1 MGDSRPE
8 GERNFWDGR
17 EAVTAKKNLDASVN
31 IQEMGELRG
40 EGGSDVF
47 TSTRHVNN
55 TPESST
61 AFKMRFWSNDD
72 SPLIRPILNKSVY
85 VAPPV
90 DMSPMESPKLV
101 ADGYGGAGC
110 EKVTKLTRRTAAA
123 KLMNVAVLAVAGIS
137 VFGALLYV
145 KKPTAVSSPPK
156 TSSA

>member
-17 EAVTAKKNLDASVN
+17 EAVTAKKSAN
-31 IQEMGELRG
+31 IQEMEKLRG

-47 TSTRHVNN
+47 TSTRHINN
-55 TPESST
+55 SPESSH

-72 SPLIRPILNKSVY
+72 SPLIRPLLNKSVY

-90 DMSPMESPKLV
+90 AMSPMESPKMV

-110 EKVTKLTRRTAAA
+110 EKVTKLSRRTAAA
-123 KLMNVAVLAVAGIS
+123 KLMNVVVLCAAGIS
-137 VFGALLYV
+137 VFGILLYV
-145 KKPTAVSSPPK
+145 KKPTAPLTSSTPK
-156 TSSA
+156 TSA